1 MSKLEFEIEN
11 NLIEVLSTEQSQ
23 WTFRDDLRTE
33 AQLWDNFK
41 KILESHNQS
50 KLNGIPLSQSEFERV
65 KNALNFSSFYDA
77 AVALSGEN
85 GVFRITIQRDIDNV
99 KEGESPNIQLM
110 VIDNTNI
117 GGGSSV
123 YEIIH
128 QYQAFIEDE
137 DSADITQRNRRFDVS
152 LLINGL
158 PLIHIEL
165 KTGKH
170 PYMEA
175 FNQIQ
180 KYIKEGKFKGIY
192 SMVQMFVVSNEYETK
207 YYAAAQDDE
216 LNSKF
221 ISGWVDTQN
230 KMVNGYLDFAR
241 TVLKIPMAHK
251 MVSQYS
257 IIDNDKKRI
266 NILRPYQIHAIEE
279 IRKAYADNRSGYI
292 WHTTG
297 SGKTMTSFKAA
308 RNLLLDKAN
317 ISKTIFLIDRT
328 DLDEQTSDDFKS
340 YASNDVIDVNSTDNT
355 DELLKRLLNSKR
367 ELIVTTIQK
376 LQTLIRRFDPQ
387 SPYSIPE
394 SKKNKLEQLRLAF
407 VVDECH
413 RAVTPKTKRIIEN
426 AFRNT
431 LWYGFT
437 GTPRFA
443 DKVGLDGNPY
453 EVHGDYVRTTD
464 GLYGPLGLTADKE
477 AGVKSCLHRYTI
489 KEAIHDQA
497 VLGFKV
503 EHLGPKSVKDND
515 GEDFNE
521 DLSQYDTE
529 QHRLEVLNVILN
541 KCNQNWGIANGP
553 DKTYSAILTVPSI
566 HDAILYYRLL
576 KKVRDGKTSIKI
588 NEEIKKVLPDFPK
601 FAITFSLSEGN
612 DDVATNDTD
621 TINENEAGI
630 KEALLDY
637 NSWFHTDF
645 KRAEITSYNS
655 DLNKRLKRKNE
666 QYQIRDN
673 QLDLVIVVKRLLT
686 GFDAPCM
693 SMLFVD
699 KPPMP
704 LHDLIQA
711 FSRTNRLFDE
721 RKKFGNIYTFRSPFL
736 FEKKVKEA
744 LILFSGE
751 QLSGDKPY
759 ELPTW
764 EQAVADFKA
773 KLALI
778 RTIAPTP
785 DDVPNLA
792 KEEKKLFVKAFQK
805 YDASKYQLTGFSN
818 FCEHT
823 LADFGISEE
832 ENAKYYAM
840 YLNAKEEIK
849 DGGDD
854 NGNGNGDDPV
864 DPPIDPDQE
873 LVSFGSFTINY
884 SYIIKLIQELC
895 SNDNEEFRKQLMK
908 QIGDYIEELSARTP
922 KIGQL
927 LNDLWLKIKADP
939 EKYKQEKISALFENM
954 KKAAIQKLIE
964 DFCAKWYLDDPK
976 AMKTIYYSSCD
987 YKGDDVIPNLNEIQD
1002 NCNFKRYKEE
1012 AEKPLLKFAFYNKL
1026 KEALIDTFKNDI
1038 LPLKE

>member
-1 MSKLEFEIEN
+1 MSRLELEIEN
-11 NLIEVLSTEQSQ
+11 NLIEELSTEKSQ

-33 AQLWDNFK
+33 EQLWANFR
-41 KILESHNQS
+41 KILESHNQD
-50 KLNGIPLSQSEFERV
+50 KLNDIPLSDTEFERV

-77 AVALSGEN
+77 AIALSGEN

-110 VIDNTNI
+110 VIDHSNI
-117 GGGSSV
+117 GGGTSV

-128 QYQAFIEDE
+128 QFQSFKEDE
-137 DSADITQRNRRFDVS
+137 HSSDITQRNRRFDVS

-165 KTGKH
+165 KTGRN

-207 YYAAAQDDE
+207 YYASAQDDE
-216 LNSKF
+216 LNPKF
-221 ISGWVDTQN
+221 ISGWVDTTN
-230 KMVNGYLDFAR
+230 KLVNGYLDFAR
-241 TVLKIPMAHK
+241 TVLKIPMAHR
-251 MVSQYS
+251 MISQYS
-257 IIDNDKKRI
+257 VLDSEKRRI

-297 SGKTMTSFKAA
+297 SGKTMTSYKAA

-317 ISKTIFLIDRT
+317 ISKTMFLIDRK
-328 DLDEQTSDDFKS
+328 DLDNQTSDDFRS
-340 YASNDVIDVNSTDNT
+340 YASNDVVDVNSTDNT
-355 DELLKRLLNSKR
+355 DELLKRLLSSKR
-367 ELIVTTIQK
+367 EMIVTTIQK
-376 LQTLIRRFDPQ
+376 LQNLIRRFDPK
-387 SPYSIPE
+387 SPYAIPL
-394 SKKNKLEQLRLAF
+394 SKIQKLQQLRLAF

-413 RAVTPKTKRIIEN
+413 RTVTPETKRVIEE
-426 AFRNT
+426 AFSNT

-443 DKVGLDGNPY
+443 DKLGLDGNPY

-503 EHLGPKSVKDND
+503 ENLGPSNSQVKD
-515 GEDFNE
+515 GEDVNE
-521 DLSQYDTE
+521 DQSQYDTE
-529 QHRLEVLNVILN
+529 KHRLEVLNVILN
-541 KCNQNWGIANGP
+541 KCNQNWGIANGAN
-553 DKTYSAILTVPSI
+553 KTYSAILTVPSI
-566 HDAILYYRLL
+566 HDAILYYKLL
-576 KKVRDGKTSIKI
+576 KKVKDGKTDLKI
-588 NEEIKKVLPDFPK
+588 NEVIQKVLPDFPK
-601 FAITFSLSEGN
+601 FAITYSLTEN
-612 DDVATNDTD
+612 KLAQATNNQVA
-621 TINENEAGI
+621 INENEEGI
-630 KEALLDY
+630 TEALKDY
-637 NSWFHTDF
+637 ERMFHKSLT
-645 KRAEITSYNS
+645 RAEITAYNE
-655 DLNKRLKRKNE
+655 DLNKRLKRKSA
-666 QYQIRDN
+666 QYKIRDN
-673 QLDLVIVVKRLLT
+673 QLDLVIVVDRLLT

-693 SMLFVD
+693 SMLFID
-699 KPPMP
+699 RPPMKV
-704 LHDLIQA
+704 HNLIQA
-711 FSRTNRLFDE
+711 FSRTNRLFDA
-721 RKKFGNIYTFRSPFL
+721 RKTVGNIYTFRSPHTFA
-736 FEKKVKEA
+736 KRIKEA

-764 EQAVADFKA
+764 DQTVIKFKDA
-773 KLALI
+773 LAYL
-778 RTIAPTP
+778 REIAPTP
-785 DDVPNLA
+785 NDVPTLA
-792 KEEKKLFVKAFQK
+792 LEQKKLFVKAFQK
-805 YDASKYQLTGFSN
+805 YDSCKYQLTGFSN
-818 FCEHT
+818 FCGKT
-823 LADFGISEE
+823 LDDFGISEAE
-832 ENAKYYAM
+832 SEQYYAM
-840 YLNAKEEIK
+840 YQNAKEDIK
-849 DGGDD
+849 VSG
-854 NGNGNGDDPV
+854 GNGGGTGPV
-864 DPPIDPDQE
+864 NPPIEPDQD

-939 EKYKQEKISALFENM
+939 EKYKHEKISAIFEDM
-954 KKAAIQKLIE
+954 KNQAKQKLID
-964 DFCAKWYLDDPK
+964 DFCEQWYLDDPNVK
-976 AMKTIYYSSCD
+976 KTVFYSAND
-987 YKGDDVIPNLNEIQD
+987 YKGGDVIPNLNEIHE
-1002 NCNFKRYKEE
+1002 NCNFERYKQE
-1012 AEKPLLKFAFYNKL
+1012 AENPLKKFIFFGKLDKAL
-1026 KEALIDTFKNDI
+1026 KETFLNDI
-1038 LPLKE
+1038 MPLKE